1 MKAPYKLLL
10 NCLLPLAVSL
20 FLYTLFRTGDTI
32 VNQVFIHLL
41 GFRPPVLRLPQA
53 PWVVYNLPGAL
64 WLYAFLWFTSL
75 SRSKFLTL
83 LPLALA
89 LGIETVQLLHLTD
102 GTFDGLDVF
111 FYLLAF
117 AAFVA
122 LGGMAW
128 ASKRYAAAQ
137 PSPRLSVGFK
147 CVFAFFIAIVVLSD
161 VWVK

>member
-1 MKAPYKLLL
+1 MKGHRKILL
-10 NCLLPLAVSL
+10 NCLLPLVVSL
-20 FLYTLFRTGDTI
+20 LLYTLFRTRDTI

-41 GFRPPVLRLPQA
+41 GFRPPVLHLPQA

-64 WLYAFLWFTSL
+64 WLYSFLWFTSL

-102 GTFDGLDVF
+102 GTFDALDVL
-111 FYLLAF
+111 FYLLSFGAF
-117 AAFVA
+117 LGF
-122 LGGMAW
+122 GGMAW
-128 ASKRYAAAQ
+128 AKPSAEAT
-137 PSPRLSVGFK
+137 PLSPRLSLGFK